1 MKHTIQFTASI
12 QKGENDWLVGQLQ
25 EMPEVISQGRTIEE
39 LKENLLDAL
48 QLVLEFRKEA
58 AGKQPNPDAFM
69 METLELTL

>member
-1 MKHTIQFTASI
+1 
-12 QKGENDWLVGQLQ
+12 
-25 EMPEVISQGRTIEE
+25 MPEVISQGRTIGE
-39 LKENLLDAL
+39 LRENLLDAL